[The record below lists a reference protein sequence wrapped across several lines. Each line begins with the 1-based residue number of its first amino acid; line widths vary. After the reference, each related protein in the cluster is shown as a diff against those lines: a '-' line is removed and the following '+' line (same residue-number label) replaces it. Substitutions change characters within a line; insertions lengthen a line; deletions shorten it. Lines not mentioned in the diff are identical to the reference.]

1 MSSANQSTL
10 AQAMGMGDS
19 LESMN
24 RVVCRTGTPW
34 ASSPALSKT
43 MDTGSGPQ
51 ARLFDSPVAGG
62 LPGAAPRSG
71 WAARL
76 PRQQT
81 SPFAH
86 DRRPIPK
93 ARLIPAGPFPCLRA
107 TTPKIHQR
115 ITKPKPR

>member
-10 AQAMGMGDS
+10 AQAMGMGNS

-51 ARLFDSPVAGG
+51 ARLFDSPVAGCLTG
-62 LPGAAPRSG
+62 RRAALGVGGAVAP
-71 WAARL
+71 AADK
-76 PRQQT
+76 
-81 SPFAH
+81 S
-86 DRRPIPK
+86 
-93 ARLIPAGPFPCLRA
+93 LRA
-107 TTPKIHQR
+107 RQAANTEGPADSSRAFSLSPGNYPVNSPKDN
-115 ITKPKPR
+115 